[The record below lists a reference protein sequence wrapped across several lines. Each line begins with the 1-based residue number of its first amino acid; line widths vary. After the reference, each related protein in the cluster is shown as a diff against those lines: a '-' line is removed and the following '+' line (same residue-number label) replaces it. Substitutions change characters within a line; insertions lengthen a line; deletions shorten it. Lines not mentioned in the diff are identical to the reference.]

1 MACVPCPES
10 QYLSPASEELQGCR
24 ARQLLPGP
32 DVGPPRAPWPFTW
45 LWQWARV
52 LTVSV
57 AGTCHCSRSSQC
69 SPWAPRPGV
78 HTPATPP
85 PGAACPQPAPH
96 GETVVELGG
105 VQGGAGR
112 LGGVGEWTAGLLS
125 LDRKSGMKAG
135 PSGTCECGLDRRGFS
150 GQGAV
155 AGRVLGRVSRRVWEP
170 GTPDVGDV
178 VNIHTPS
185 SIPCDPPGRPLTV
198 PVWPVWGLL
207 QT

>member
-1 MACVPCPES
+1 MPC
-10 QYLSPASEELQGCR
+10 QAAASGARRGAAQGSL
-24 ARQLLPGP
+24 A
-32 DVGPPRAPWPFTW
+32 VHA
-45 LWQWARV
+45 V
-52 LTVSV
+52 V
-57 AGTCHCSRSSQC
+57 AVGTCSD
-69 SPWAPRPGV
+69 GV
-78 HTPATPP
+78 RGWDMSLFTQLPVQSLGTQTWGPHPCHPP

-185 SIPCDPPGRPLTV
+185 SIPCDPPGRPLTI